1 MATSIRSFV
10 LLVKEM
16 RATQQAYFNSKGP
29 DGRRNVALLMQSK
42 ALEKKV
48 DDIIANTD
56 INSLKST
63 I

>member
-1 MATSIRSFV
+1 
-10 LLVKEM
+10 M
-16 RATQQAYFNSKGP
+16 RQAQQAYFDSKGP
-29 DGRRNVALLMQSK
+29 DGRRSIPLLMQSK

-48 DDIIANTD
+48 DEIIANTD